1 MPPWKVLDQKEQRW
15 LGLMLDVVKGEQR
28 VGRGSKAAKR
38 LEIGP
43 SEWEPA
49 VPVVVVVVPVELV
62 ERMVLVMHV
71 AKKVDGVEVALAW
84 SQEPASEVVLGRRV
98 GESRRLVPVED
109 VLACDV
115 AT

>member
-1 MPPWKVLDQKEQRW
+1 M
-15 LGLMLDVVKGEQR
+15 
-28 VGRGSKAAKR
+28 
-38 LEIGP
+38 
-43 SEWEPA
+43 
-49 VPVVVVVVPVELV
+49 PVVVVVVPVELV